1 MTDAAITQARTRP
14 QSRASDVYKS
24 SGWWGIV
31 FTIATEGAIFAY
43 LLFSYYYMAIEA
55 RPDWPNAYPSLKLAL
70 PNTFILL
77 FSSLTFWWSERQF
90 RTSRRSEALIGL
102 GVTALLGVIFIAVQ
116 LVEWHGKN
124 FSISSGPYG
133 SLYFTITGFH
143 MAHVIIGL
151 IITLALMAWLALGV
165 IEDRRHAGISIGAAY
180 WHFVDAVWL
189 TVFFTFYLTP
199 YLI

>member
-1 MTDAAITQARTRP
+1 MADAVALRSEAQIRNT
-14 QSRASDVYKS
+14 DVYKA

-31 FTIATEGAIFAY
+31 FAIVTEGAIFAY
-43 LLFSYYYMAIEA
+43 LLFSYYYMAIEMHA
-55 RPDWPNAYPSLKLAL
+55 DWPQAYPSLKLAL

-77 FSSLTFWWSERQF
+77 SSSVTFWWAERQF
-90 RTSRRSEALIGL
+90 AAGRRSEALLPLVVTAILGAIFL
-102 GVTALLGVIFIAVQ
+102 GVQF
-116 LVEWHGKN
+116 VEWHGKS

-143 MAHVIIGL
+143 MAHVVVGL
-151 IITLALMAWLALGV
+151 AIMLALIAWIGFGV
-165 IEDRRHAGISIGAAY
+165 VEDRRHPALSIGAAY